1 MINNYPK
8 SPQTILESLS
18 VNPSFF
24 TKTKSAMESK
34 TTWSCLLLAFALLL
48 LQNFLFAQ
56 TAATNTPL
64 EKFAKSI
71 TFPVC
76 QVTLAD
82 TLLAEV
88 PYAEALRS
96 YAIKPGEDLYDEDGN
111 FLKVA
116 PPEPTLESFSR
127 SEKMLIKTYCHP
139 FVQAAQLAYSE
150 HRPLT
155 ISPDMVWLMIVQGFA
170 LHVNENAEA
179 LRKRFVDFDGKTN
192 IDVQRNDFIKGN
204 PDNDWESVFP
214 EFSYKI
220 GEYTGQTLKDL
231 VVADFSTSGNIEKAA
246 FEVSLMDA
254 MDHYFSY
261 SFSILCGIP
270 EIKLEGTPE
279 DWALIEQKA
288 QQLAQYDLDWWIKDL
303 APILREFTAAAK
315 GNVNQRFWED
325 IFKLDYID
333 VVCGE
338 EPSMTGWIVKFFP
351 YLPGHKAGEDEIAG
365 RNPLVGVDMET
376 FFQKGRKGKRVYS
389 GPKIAGGDFATGLSK
404 AEFLLN
410 DNGQLYKMEFNAGF
424 IGISQDHTTKALRP
438 EMGWAVIDTNQPP
451 SKEEIEQYL
460 KTPKLPK
467 AAAGKE

>member
-1 MINNYPK
+1 M
-8 SPQTILESLS
+8 
-18 VNPSFF
+18 
-24 TKTKSAMESK
+24 
-34 TTWSCLLLAFALLL
+34 
-48 LQNFLFAQ
+48 FAQ
-56 TAATNTPL
+56 TRATNTPP
-64 EKFAKSI
+64 EKITKSV

-76 QVTLAD
+76 KVVLAD

-96 YAIKPGEDLYDEDGN
+96 YAIPKREFDFFEEDD
-111 FLKVA
+111 KKA
-116 PPEPTLESFSR
+116 PTPEPTLESSSR
-127 SEKMLIKTYCHP
+127 SEKMLIQSHFHP
-139 FVQAAQLAYSE
+139 FVYAAYRAYSD

-170 LHVNENAEA
+170 MHVNENAEA
-179 LRKRFVDFDGKTN
+179 LRKQFVDFDGKTN
-192 IDVQRNDFIKGN
+192 IDIRRDDFVKGN

-261 SFSILCGIP
+261 SVSILCGIP

-288 QQLAQYDLDWWIKDL
+288 KQLAQYDLEWWIDDL
-303 APILREFTAAAK
+303 APVLKEFTAAANGK
-315 GNVNQRFWED
+315 VNQQFWEG
-325 IFKLDYID
+325 IFKIDYID
-333 VVCGE
+333 VICGV

-351 YLPGHKAGEDEIAG
+351 YLPGLTEEGDEIAG
-365 RNPLVGVDMET
+365 RNPLVGVDINT
-376 FFQKGRKGKRVYS
+376 FFKKGRTGKLEYM
-389 GPKIAGGDFATGLSK
+389 GPKIAGSDFANGLSK
-404 AEFLLN
+404 ADFIYN
-410 DNGQLYKMEFNAGF
+410 DNGHMYKMAFNAGF

-438 EMGWAVIDTNQPP
+438 EMGWVVIDTNEPP

-467 AAAGKE
+467 ASAGKE

>member
-1 MINNYPK
+1 
-8 SPQTILESLS
+8 
-18 VNPSFF
+18 
-24 TKTKSAMESK
+24 MESK
-34 TTWSCLLLAFALLL
+34 TLRSRLLPVFALLL
-48 LQNFLFAQ
+48 LQSLIFAQ
-56 TAATNTPL
+56 TAATLTAP
-64 EKFAKSI
+64 EKIAKSV

-76 QVTLAD
+76 KVALAD

-88 PYAEALRS
+88 PYAEVLRT
-96 YAIKPGEDLYDEDGN
+96 YAIKPGEDLYDAEGN
-111 FLKVA
+111 FLEAA

-127 SEKMLIKTYCHP
+127 SEKMLIESHFHP
-139 FVQAAQLAYSE
+139 FVYAAYRAYSD

-170 LHVNENAEA
+170 MHVNENAEA

-192 IDVQRNDFIKGN
+192 IDVRRDDFVKGN

-231 VVADFSTSGNIEKAA
+231 VVADFSTSGNVEKAA

-261 SFSILCGIP
+261 SFSIMCGIP

-288 QQLAQYDLDWWIKDL
+288 QQLAQYDLDWWMKDL
-303 APILREFTAAAK
+303 APILQEFTAAAK
-315 GNVNQRFWED
+315 GHVNQRFWED
-325 IFKLDYID
+325 IFKIDYID

-351 YLPGHKAGEDEIAG
+351 YLPGHKAEVDEIAG
-365 RNPLVGVDMET
+365 RNPLIGVDMET
-376 FFQKGRKGKRVYS
+376 FFQKGRRGTKVYN

-410 DNGQLYKMEFNAGF
+410 DNGQLYKMEFSAGF

-451 SKEEIEQYL
+451 SQEAIDLYH

>member
-1 MINNYPK
+1 MK
-8 SPQTILESLS
+8 
-18 VNPSFF
+18 
-24 TKTKSAMESK
+24 SK
-34 TTWSCLLLAFALLL
+34 TLRSCLLPAFALLL
-48 LQNFLFAQ
+48 LQNLIFAQ
-56 TAATNTPL
+56 TAATVTTP
-64 EKFAKSI
+64 EKITKSV

-76 QVTLAD
+76 KVALAD

-96 YAIKPGEDLYDEDGN
+96 RAIKPGEDVYDSEGN
-111 FLKVA
+111 FLEAA

-127 SEKMLIKTYCHP
+127 SDKMLIKSHFHP
-139 FVQAAQLAYSE
+139 FVYAAYRAYSD

-155 ISPDMVWLMIVQGFA
+155 ISPDMVWLVIVQGFA
-170 LHVNENAEA
+170 MHVNENSEA
-179 LRKRFVDFDGKTN
+179 LRKQFVDFEGKTN
-192 IDVQRNDFIKGN
+192 IDVQRNDFVKGD

-231 VVADFSTSGNIEKAA
+231 VVANFSTSGNVEKAA

-303 APILREFTAAAK
+303 APVLKEFTAAANGK
-315 GNVNQRFWED
+315 VNRKFWED
-325 IFKLDYID
+325 IFKIDYID
-333 VVCGE
+333 VICGE
-338 EPSMTGWIVKFFP
+338 EPSMTGWIVKLFP
-351 YLPGHKAGEDEIAG
+351 YLPGHKAEEDEIAG
-365 RNPLVGVDMET
+365 RNPLVGVDIET
-376 FFQKGRKGKRVYS
+376 FFQKGRRGTKVYN
-389 GPKIAGGDFATGLSK
+389 GPKIAGGDFSSGLSK

-410 DNGQLYKMEFNAGF
+410 DNGRLYKMEFNAGF
-424 IGISQDHTTKALRP
+424 IGISQDHATKALRP

-451 SKEEIEQYL
+451 SKEEIDQYL